1 MLFEITL
8 LGLSK
13 NELKRDSIEKK
24 NVFESFN
31 EIFNFERINFNYN
44 IKKYVIKS
52 NNNNI
57 INQIN
62 FYENRHLKN
71 YKIDNK
77 NFYKNVQFMNK
88 IDDFYFHSEYF
99 IKFISTSVIKTNI
112 NKNIFDNKNK
122 YVFNAV
128 NLSNK
133 NNIKNIEICRVDKN
147 FTKILEILGYQID
160 SEINKE
166 GYLYKYK
173 NDSII
178 MIFYTDSSDNIY
190 TIEIHCFCNENEKDI
205 YEKKLFEIRNLLKDN
220 FIFEDEII

>member
-13 NELKRDSIEKK
+13 NELKKDSKEKK
-24 NVFESFN
+24 LVYESFN
-31 EIFNFERINFNYN
+31 EIFRFQRINFNYN
-44 IKKYVIKS
+44 IKKYAIKS

-62 FYENRHLKN
+62 FYENRNFKD
-71 YKIDNK
+71 YKIDNQ
-77 NFYKNVQFMNK
+77 NFYKNIEFKNQ
-88 IDDFYFHSEYF
+88 IDEFYFISEYF

-112 NKNIFDNKNK
+112 NKNLIDNKNK
-122 YVFNAV
+122 YVFNSM
-128 NLSNK
+128 NLNNK

-147 FTKILEILGYQID
+147 FEKTLEILGYQLD
-160 SEINKE
+160 NEIIKE
-166 GYLYKYK
+166 GHLYKYR

-178 MIFYTDSSDNIY
+178 MIFYPDSLDNIY

-205 YEKKLFEIRNLLKDN
+205 YEKKLFEIRNLLKDY
-220 FIFEDEII
+220 FIFEDEIV